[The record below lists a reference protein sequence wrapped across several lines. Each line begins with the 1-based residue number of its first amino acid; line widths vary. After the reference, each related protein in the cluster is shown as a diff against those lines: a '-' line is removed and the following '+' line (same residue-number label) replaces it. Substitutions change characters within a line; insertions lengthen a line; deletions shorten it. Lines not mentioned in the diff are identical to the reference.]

1 MCGMFGYAGSRPNMA
16 RVREI
21 ATLAGRRGPHACGW
35 ATAAGAVMRVT
46 RDHGSLADHVARIP
60 VARVIVG
67 HSRLSTS
74 GGLSYRDLRDAQPLT
89 LPGGINEAA
98 GRVMAHNGVAKV
110 NFAGPLDTNCD
121 SEKLLRLAAN
131 SSLAFAL
138 AQLPDGEPYAVIM
151 GGIAGLIVARRGL
164 PLFAKHTVEGV
175 YLCSVPFDDAT
186 PLPEGRPT
194 ILKVSDGC
202 EAWN

>member
-35 ATAAGAVMRVT
+35 ATAAGTVIRVN
-46 RDHGSLADHVARIP
+46 RDHGSLADHVDRVPSARM
-60 VARVIVG
+60 IVG

-89 LPGGINEAA
+89 LPGGVTEAT
-98 GRVMAHNGVAKV
+98 GYVMAHNGVAKV

-121 SEKLLRLAAN
+121 SEKLLRLTASGN
-131 SSLAFAL
+131 LAFAL
-138 AQLPDGEPYAVIM
+138 AQLPDDEPYAVIV
-151 GGIAGLIVARRGL
+151 GAITGLIVARRGL
-164 PLFAKHTVEGV
+164 PLFVKHAVEGV

-194 ILKVSDGC
+194 ILKVTDGC
-202 EAWN
+202 EAGN